1 MNTLTRGLR
10 AALALAA
17 LTVSGGCA
25 TTQVTR
31 ISPDA
36 QVDLSGRWNDVD
48 SRQVADAMVRQSFQ
62 ADMGGSWAV
71 QYMRAHGGRR
81 PTLIV
86 GTVRNRSLQ
95 HIPVETFV
103 RDLERA
109 YLGSGQVQ
117 VVASRDERDEVRD
130 ERADQQEN
138 AAADT
143 RTRMAREQG
152 AQYMLQGDIS
162 EIRDRE
168 GGRGVVY
175 YQVDMTL
182 IDLESNA
189 KTWTGQ
195 HKIKKL
201 VEQSRFRL

>member
-10 AALALAA
+10 AALASAA
-17 LTVSGGCA
+17 ILVSGGCA
-25 TTQVTR
+25 TQVTR
-31 ISPDA
+31 ISPD
-36 QVDLSGRWNDVD
+36 QQIDLSGRWNDVD

-62 ADMGGSWAV
+62 SDYGQSWAV
-71 QYMRAHGGRR
+71 SYMQAHGGRR
-81 PTLIV
+81 PTVIV
-86 GTVRNRSLQ
+86 GTIRNRTME

-117 VVASRDERDEVRD
+117 VVASSEERAEVRD

-143 RTRMAREQG
+143 RARMGREQG

-162 EIRDRE
+162 QINDRE
-168 GGRGVVY
+168 HGRRVVY

-182 IDLESNA
+182 VDLESNA

-195 HKIKKL
+195 HRIKKF
-201 VEQSRFRL
+201 VEQPHYRW